1 MYDTP
6 LRKMLR
12 ESYASSK
19 VALFRRFLRAGP
31 ATTCSAVLCL
41 ILTAPLR
48 AQELVRTSAGPL
60 AIQTFKRAP
69 EVFFRLGPFDGDVT
83 ATGGVEY
90 TDNANFAPADSKLS
104 RLRFD
109 EGMDLDVTW
118 VVSHLSELE
127 VIFDGRVNEDLYGNG
142 TDQTNFEI
150 TRSLIQYKFSIS
162 YFRIRLYDSFSYTQD
177 PSLVPTVTNI
187 TTLRELTNTAGLS
200 VDSDLGLAILS
211 LSADF
216 TYSDSTG
223 SSVQSGS
230 TTAVVNQTAST
241 GSLDSLRAEAKLSFA
256 LTPTILYGLD
266 ISATRSSGSSAAN
279 VNSLSP
285 GVFIHGK
292 VGPDLDFDLS
302 GGVNLVDTKPSVPL
316 GYYFSGVIR
325 HQTTRNLQV
334 ILSASHD
341 LIFTTGTEL
350 TEETNLRMASRLRLT
365 RFITVNA
372 GSFYRFG
379 DVKSGLTPGTFT
391 TYGLE
396 LGLGWTP
403 RKRWNTALTYDWTRN
418 QSGTSNSGT
427 VISATSGGNYVTNTF
442 GFRISYAF

>member
-1 MYDTP
+1 
-6 LRKMLR
+6 MLR
-12 ESYASSK
+12 DSYPTSK
-19 VALFRRFLRAGP
+19 VALFRRFLRADP
-31 ATTCSAVLCL
+31 ATTCSVILCL
-41 ILTAPLR
+41 ILSAPLR
-48 AQELVRTSAGPL
+48 AQERVRTSAGPL

-69 EVFFRLGPFDGDVT
+69 EAFFRLGPFDGDVT
-83 ATGGVEY
+83 ATTGVEY
-90 TDNANFAPADSKLS
+90 TDNANLAPADEKLA

-109 EGMDLDVTW
+109 LGLDLDVTW

-127 VIFDGRVNEDLYGNG
+127 IIFDGQLNEDLYGNG
-142 TDQTNFEI
+142 TNQTNFEI
-150 TRSLIQYKFSIS
+150 NRSLIQYKFSIS
-162 YFRIRLYDSFSYTQD
+162 YVRIRLYDSFSYTED
-177 PSLVPTVTNI
+177 PALVPTVTNI
-187 TTLRELTNTAGLS
+187 TNLRETTNTAGLD
-200 VDSDLGLAILS
+200 VASDLGIAILS

-230 TTAVVNQTAST
+230 SAAVVNQAAAT

-266 ISATRSSGSSAAN
+266 TSATRSTGSTGN

-285 GVFIHGK
+285 GVFMKGK

-316 GYYFSGVIR
+316 GYYLNGVIR
-325 HQTTRNLQV
+325 HQTTRNLQL

-350 TEETNLRMASRLRLT
+350 TEETNLRMAGRLRLT
-365 RFITVNA
+365 RFISVSA
-372 GSFYRFG
+372 GPFYEFG
-379 DVKSGLTPGTFT
+379 NVKSGLTPGTFT

-396 LGLGWTP
+396 LALGWTP
-403 RKRWNTALTYDWTRN
+403 RKRWKTALTYDWARN
-418 QSGTSNSGT
+418 LSGSNSGT
-427 VISATSGGNYVTNTF
+427 VVSATNGGSYIKNTIAF
-442 GFRISYAF
+442 QISYAF

>member
-1 MYDTP
+1 MSDTT

-12 ESYASSK
+12 ESYAISK
-19 VALFRRFLRAGP
+19 VTLFRRFLRAGP

-48 AQELVRTSAGPL
+48 AQERVRTSAGPL

-69 EVFFRLGPFDGDVT
+69 GVFFRLGPFDGDVT
-83 ATGGVEY
+83 ATTGVEY
-90 TDNANFAPADSKLS
+90 TDNANLAPADSKLS

-109 EGMDLDVTW
+109 EGLDLDVTW

-127 VIFDGRVNEDLYGNG
+127 VIFDGQLNEDLYGNA
-142 TDQTNFEI
+142 TNQTNFEI

-177 PSLVPTVTNI
+177 PGLVPTVTNI
-187 TTLRELTNTAGLS
+187 TTLRELTNTTGLS

-223 SSVQSGS
+223 STVQSGS
-230 TTAVVNQTAST
+230 SAAAVNQTAST
-241 GSLDSLRAEAKLSFA
+241 GSLDSLRAEAKLTFA

-266 ISATRSSGSSAAN
+266 TTATRSSGSNAVN

-285 GVFIHGK
+285 GVFINGK

-350 TEETNLRMASRLRLT
+350 TEETNLQMAGRLRLT
-365 RFITVNA
+365 RFITVGA
-372 GSFYRFG
+372 STFYEFG
-379 DVKSGLTPGTFT
+379 NVKSGLSPGTFT

-396 LGLGWTP
+396 LALGWTP
-403 RKRWNTALTYDWTRN
+403 RKRWKTALTYDFTRN
-418 QSGTSNSGT
+418 QSGSNSGN
-427 VISATSGGNYVTNTF
+427 VVSITSGGSYIKNTF
-442 GFRISYAF
+442 AFQISYAF

>member
-1 MYDTP
+1 
-6 LRKMLR
+6 MLR
-12 ESYASSK
+12 ESYPASK

-83 ATGGVEY
+83 ATTGFEY
-90 TDNANFAPADSKLS
+90 TDNANLAPADSKLS

-109 EGMDLDVTW
+109 QGLDLDVTW

-127 VIFDGRVNEDLYGNG
+127 VIFDGQLNEDLYGNG
-142 TDQTNFEI
+142 TDQTIFDINH
-150 TRSLIQYKFSIS
+150 SLIQYKFSIS

-223 SSVQSGS
+223 SSVQSS
-230 TTAVVNQTAST
+230 TASVVNQTAST

-266 ISATRSSGSSAAN
+266 TSATRSSGSNAAN

-302 GGVNLVDTKPSVPL
+302 GGINLVDTTPSVPL

-341 LIFTTGTEL
+341 LIFTTGAEL
-350 TEETNLRMASRLRLT
+350 TEETKLRMAGRLSLT
-365 RFITVNA
+365 RFITVSA
-372 GSFYRFG
+372 APFYEYG
-379 DVKSGLTPGTFT
+379 NVKSGLTPGTFT

-396 LGLGWTP
+396 LALGWTP
-403 RKRWNTALTYDWTRN
+403 RKRWKTELAYDWTRN
-418 QSGTSNSGT
+418 LSGTSNSGN
-427 VISATSGGNYVTNTF
+427 VISVTSGGNYIKNTF
-442 GFRISYAF
+442 AFRISYAF